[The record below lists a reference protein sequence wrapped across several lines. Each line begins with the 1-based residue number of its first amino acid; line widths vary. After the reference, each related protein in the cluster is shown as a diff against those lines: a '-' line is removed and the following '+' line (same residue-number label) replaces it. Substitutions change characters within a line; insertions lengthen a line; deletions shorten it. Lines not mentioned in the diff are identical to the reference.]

1 MKLRFL
7 ASLSVL
13 AAIGCS
19 QSAAPSSTPVSD
31 ASPDVEISIPDM
43 PSESTADTEAA
54 ANETLVSLSVP
65 DMH

>member
-7 ASLSVL
+7 VSLSVL
-13 AAIGCS
+13 LAAGCN
-19 QSAAPSSTPVSD
+19 QPSAPDPVSD
-31 ASPDVEISIPDM
+31 ASPGVEIWFPDM

-54 ANETLVSLSVP
+54 ANETLVSLNIP